1 MSSVEDRAEF
11 LRMSEEAE
19 RLTEAEAKKSKNR
32 RRGRKAAVISG
43 AALLATFVIGAPF
56 LYSWLGHD
64 GVQSAQSSETSQSSA
79 STVPSTPTGSTGDY
93 GEEWFEKEATR
104 YPVKYVAWEKEAYT
118 PGEAIPDGVL
128 NKFTETALY
137 DDTLP
142 SEYSGYTTDLTKVGD
157 ISFTYWSKEL
167 FAQQA
172 GNIIEYLLNPD
183 YGHWGGAQKLGQ
195 PLVEEQVAWFTTEPM
210 FTKLVSAEDK
220 ANYPFLIDWNG
231 DGFGLVD
238 KLAVPKDSTGTW
250 FYGDAENITSSFIY
264 HDDLSNYS
272 ATVSFDAVYKA
283 FGVNKEVYTLTR
295 PMTVNFVVN
304 PDTTSEQRVLV
315 DSVSVGTPSLS

>member
-1 MSSVEDRAEF
+1 MSSADDRAEF
-11 LRMSEEAE
+11 LRLSEESE
-19 RLTEAEAKKSKNR
+19 KLTEAEAKKSLNR
-32 RRGRKAAVISG
+32 RRGKKAAVVSG
-43 AALLATFVIGAPF
+43 AALLAALVIGSPF
-56 LYSWLGHD
+56 LIKWVGEDD
-64 GVQSAQSSETSQSSA
+64 GQSAQSAESSQSS
-79 STVPSTPTGSTGDY
+79 SFTVPLTPTGETEDY
-93 GEEWFEKEATR
+93 GEEWFEKESTR
-104 YPVKYVAWEKEAYT
+104 YPVKYVDWEKSAYT

-142 SEYSGYTTDLTKVGD
+142 SEFSGYTTDFAKVGD
-157 ISFTYWSKEL
+157 ITFTYWSKEL

-195 PLVEEQVAWFTTEPM
+195 PLVEEQVAWFTTESM

-231 DGFGLVD
+231 DGFGLAD

-250 FYGDAENITSSFIY
+250 FYGDAENLTTSFTY

-283 FGVNKEVYTLTR
+283 FGENKEVYTITR

-304 PDTTSEQRVLV
+304 PDTTSKQRVLV
-315 DSVSVGTPSLS
+315 DSVSVGTPSVS